1 MKPATLQGKQ
11 WENSGLDTGRQ
22 GEMYPMKESVS
33 KCQGKDAILMWL
45 VRLIISESSISEL
58 CRNEIIGNKSETW
71 IVLKQG

>member
-1 MKPATLQGKQ
+1 
-11 WENSGLDTGRQ
+11 
-22 GEMYPMKESVS
+22 MYPMKESVS

>member
-11 WENSGLDTGRQ
+11 WENRGLDTGRR